1 MLDRIPLFVL
11 FPQGADNKKEEF
23 RKYLEKSGVVDA
35 LTKVLV
41 GLYEVRCLVGVCAD
55 WAVVS
60 CEWVRGLGS
69 GCFGTFE
76 LAPAAG
82 NLIMTRVSL
91 MRLIAGAG
99 EAVQRAR
106 IHQAVYGRPGWCRRG
121 GTQGLWVA
129 VSDCSVWALAQSYHS
144 CWLDEWTRSQPKGG
158 KGGGKLEE
166 EVL

>member
-1 MLDRIPLFVL
+1 MPGWDVRRLGGGDLRV
-11 FPQGADNKKEEF
+11 GA
-23 RKYLEKSGVVDA
+23 R
-35 LTKVLV
+35 V
-41 GLYEVRCLVGVCAD
+41 G
-55 WAVVS
+55 
-60 CEWVRGLGS
+60 EWVRKLGSGSGGWGVGARVGS
-69 GCFGTFE
+69 GCFATFE

-106 IHQAVYGRPGWCRRG
+106 VHQAVYGRPGWCRRG

-129 VSDCSVWALAQSYHS
+129 VSGCAVDCSVWSLSHS

-166 EVL
+166 AVL